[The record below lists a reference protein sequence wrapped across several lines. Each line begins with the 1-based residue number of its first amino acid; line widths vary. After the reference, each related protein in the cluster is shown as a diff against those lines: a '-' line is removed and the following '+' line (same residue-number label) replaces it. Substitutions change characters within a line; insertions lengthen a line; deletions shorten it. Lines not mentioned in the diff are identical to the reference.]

1 MLVSPSMEEETKDQ
15 RHEVTCPQLHSWQAA
30 EQDLNPGCPAPESHL
45 LSSLR
50 YSAIGVPNIG

>member
-30 EQDLNPGCPAPESHL
+30 EQDLNPGCLAPESHF